1 MLNKG
6 NELQV
11 SNVSDNSTVNQAKGD
26 INNINNNYNGLQI
39 KDVVPLVQALV
50 KSELEVCKL
59 QAENKVLH
67 RFNEFTE
74 SLESELDKKVSDKI
88 SRFAEPAMQ
97 FATREATVGYL
108 KSGDPEER
116 EALIDLLI
124 ERVKEEERTSKQF
137 LIDEA
142 IKVLPKL
149 SRENL
154 AVLTLITYEKLCVTG
169 NIQAL
174 DNWIKCLNPILDI
187 LPQVNR
193 LDIEY
198 LVQADCVS
206 SSIFEQN
213 ENWIEQNR
221 KDYPLAFV
229 SPIDAS
235 NSKVF
240 MDKYGINLYGD
251 APTFSHPFNKINLL
265 NTLTEILKFNM
276 DGTITPLLLKQD
288 EYANILKKADLGFMQ
303 SDFDELLSHVEA
315 VSNEKIISYY
325 EKFHSNWSVAIK
337 LLNERP
343 INSFSLK
350 PVGAYI
356 GSRQLTKLYGKEVDL
371 NLFFKYK

>member
-1 MLNKG
+1 MLNKSDK
-6 NELQV
+6 LQV
-11 SNVSDNSTVNQAKGD
+11 SNVSDNSTVNQAYD
-26 INNINNNYNGLQI
+26 SIYNISNNYNGLQI

-59 QAENKVLH
+59 QAENTVLH
-67 RFNEFTE
+67 RFNEFTA

-97 FATREATVGYL
+97 FAVREATVGYL

-154 AVLTLITYEKLCVTG
+154 AVLTLITYEKLRVTG

-187 LPQVNR
+187 LPQINR

-221 KDYPLAFV
+221 KNYPLAFV

-240 MDKYGINLYGD
+240 MDKYSININGD

-265 NTLTEILKFNM
+265 ITLTEILKFNR

-315 VSNEKIISYY
+315 VNDEKIISYY
-325 EKFHSNWSVAIK
+325 EQFNPNWAIAIK

-356 GSRQLTKLYGKEVDL
+356 VAP
-371 NLFFKYK
+371 

>member
-1 MLNKG
+1 MLNKSDK
-6 NELQV
+6 LQV
-11 SNVSDNSTVNQAKGD
+11 SNVSDNSTVNQAYD
-26 INNINNNYNGLQI
+26 SIYNINNNYNGLQI
-39 KDVVPLVQALV
+39 KDVVPLVHDLV

-59 QAENKVLH
+59 QAENTVLR
-67 RFNEFTE
+67 RFNEFTA

-97 FATREATVGYL
+97 FAVREATVGYL
-108 KSGDPEER
+108 KSGDSEER

-154 AVLTLITYEKLCVTG
+154 AVLTLITYEKLRVTG

-187 LPQVNR
+187 LPQINR

-221 KDYPLAFV
+221 KNYPLAFV

-240 MDKYGINLYGD
+240 MDKYSININGD

-265 NTLTEILKFNM
+265 ITLTEILKFNR

-315 VSNEKIISYY
+315 VNDEKIISYY
-325 EKFHSNWSVAIK
+325 EQFNPNWAIAIK

-350 PVGAYI
+350 PVGVYI
-356 GSRQLTKLYGKEVDL
+356 GSRQLTKLYGKEIDL
-371 NLFFKYK
+371 NLFFK

>member
-6 NELQV
+6 DELQV
-11 SNVSDNSTVNQAKGD
+11 GRVSDNSTVNQANGN
-26 INNINNNYNGLQI
+26 IYNINHNNNGLQI
-39 KDVVPLVQALV
+39 GDVIPLVQALV

-59 QAENKVLH
+59 QAENTVLH
-67 RFNEFTE
+67 RFDEFTK

-97 FATREATVGYL
+97 FAAREATLGYL
-108 KSGDPEER
+108 KSGDSEDR

-124 ERVKEEERTSKQF
+124 ERVKEKERTSKQF

-142 IKVLPKL
+142 IRTLPKL
-149 SRENL
+149 SRENV
-154 AVLTLITYEKLCVTG
+154 AVLTLITYAQLCVTG

-174 DNWIKCLNPILDI
+174 ENWIKCLDPILDI
-187 LPQVNR
+187 FPQIDR

-206 SSIFEQN
+206 SSVFGQRED
-213 ENWIEQNR
+213 WFEQNR
-221 KDYPLAFV
+221 KNYPLAFV
-229 SPIDAS
+229 SPIDVS
-235 NSKVF
+235 ISKEF
-240 MDKYGINLYGD
+240 MEKYGINIEGD
-251 APTFSHPFNKINLL
+251 SVTFSPPFNIMNHFL
-265 NTLTEILKFNM
+265 TLIQILKFNK

-288 EYANILKKADLGFMQ
+288 NYVDVLQKSGLGSMQADINK
-303 SDFDELLSHVEA
+303 LLSHLDT
-315 VSNEKIISYY
+315 VSNEKINSYY
-325 EKFHSNWSVAIK
+325 EKFHPNWPIAIK

-371 NLFFKYK
+371 NLFFK

>member
-1 MLNKG
+1 MLNKSDK
-6 NELQV
+6 LQV
-11 SNVSDNSTVNQAKGD
+11 SNVSDNSTVNQAYD
-26 INNINNNYNGLQI
+26 SIYNINNNYNGLKI
-39 KDVVPLVQALV
+39 KDVVPLVHDLV

-59 QAENKVLH
+59 QAENTVLR
-67 RFNEFTE
+67 RFNEFTA

-97 FATREATVGYL
+97 FAVREATVGYL
-108 KSGDPEER
+108 KSGDSEER

-154 AVLTLITYEKLCVTG
+154 AVLTLITYEKLRVTG

-187 LPQVNR
+187 LPQINR

-221 KDYPLAFV
+221 KNYPLAFV

-240 MDKYGINLYGD
+240 MDKYSININGD

-265 NTLTEILKFNM
+265 ITLTEILKFNR

-315 VSNEKIISYY
+315 INDEKIISYY
-325 EKFHSNWSVAIK
+325 EQFHSNWSVAIK

-350 PVGAYI
+350 PEGTYI
-356 GSRQLTKLYGKEVDL
+356 GSRQLTKLYGKEIDL
-371 NLFFKYK
+371 NLFFK

>member
-39 KDVVPLVQALV
+39 KDVVPLVHDLV

-59 QAENKVLH
+59 QAENTVLH

-187 LPQVNR
+187 LTQVKR

-198 LVQADCVS
+198 LIQADCVS
-206 SSIFEQN
+206 ASALGRSK
-213 ENWIEQNR
+213 NWIEQNR
-221 KDYPLAFV
+221 NNYPLAFV

-240 MDKYGINLYGD
+240 MDKYGINLDGD
-251 APTFSHPFNKINLL
+251 APTFSPPFNNVNLCI
-265 NTLTEILKFNM
+265 TLFQILKFNR

-315 VSNEKIISYY
+315 VSDEKISSYY
-325 EKFHSNWSVAIK
+325 NHFHPNWAIAIK

-356 GSRQLTKLYGKEVDL
+356 GSRQLTKLYGKEIDL
-371 NLFFKYK
+371 NLFFK

>member
-6 NELQV
+6 DELQIGR
-11 SNVSDNSTVNQAKGD
+11 VSDNSTVNQANGN
-26 INNINNNYNGLQI
+26 IYNINNGNNGLQI
-39 KDVVPLVQALV
+39 GDVIPLVQALV

-59 QAENKVLH
+59 QAENTVLL
-67 RFNEFTE
+67 RFDEFTK

-97 FATREATVGYL
+97 FAAREATLGYL
-108 KSGDPEER
+108 KSGDSEDR

-124 ERVKEEERTSKQF
+124 ERVKEKERTSKQF

-142 IKVLPKL
+142 IRTLPKL
-149 SRENL
+149 SRENV
-154 AVLTLITYEKLCVTG
+154 AVLTLITYAKLCVTG
-169 NIQAL
+169 NMQAL
-174 DNWIKCLNPILDI
+174 ENWIKCLDSILDI
-187 LPQVNR
+187 VPRINR

-206 SSIFEQN
+206 SSVFGQSED
-213 ENWIEQNR
+213 WIEQNR
-221 KDYPLAFV
+221 KNYPLAFV
-229 SPIDAS
+229 SPIDVS
-235 NSKVF
+235 ISKEF
-240 MDKYGINLYGD
+240 MEKYGINFDEERD
-251 APTFSHPFNKINLL
+251 AILFSPPS
-265 NTLTEILKFNM
+265 NTPNHAITLSQILKFNK

-288 EYANILKKADLGFMQ
+288 NYVDVLQKSGLGSMQADIK
-303 SDFDELLSHVEA
+303 ELLSHLDM
-315 VSNEKIISYY
+315 VSNEKINSYY
-325 EKFHSNWSVAIK
+325 EKFHPNWPIAIK

-371 NLFFKYK
+371 NLFFK

>member
-1 MLNKG
+1 MLNKSDK
-6 NELQV
+6 LQV
-11 SNVSDNSTVNQAKGD
+11 SNVSDNSTVNQAYD
-26 INNINNNYNGLQI
+26 SIYNISNNYNGLQI

-59 QAENKVLH
+59 QAENTVLH
-67 RFNEFTE
+67 RFNEFTA

-97 FATREATVGYL
+97 FAVREATVGYL

-149 SRENL
+149 SRKNL
-154 AVLTLITYEKLCVTG
+154 AVLTLITYEKLRVTG

-187 LPQVNR
+187 LTQVKR

-198 LVQADCVS
+198 LIQADCVS
-206 SSIFEQN
+206 ASALGRSK
-213 ENWIEQNR
+213 NWIEQNR
-221 KDYPLAFV
+221 NNYPLAFV

-240 MDKYGINLYGD
+240 MDKYSININGD

-265 NTLTEILKFNM
+265 ITLTEILKFNR

-315 VSNEKIISYY
+315 VNDEKIISYY
-325 EKFHSNWSVAIK
+325 EQFNPNWAIAIK

-350 PVGAYI
+350 PVGVYI
-356 GSRQLTKLYGKEVDL
+356 GSRQLTKLYGKEIDL
-371 NLFFKYK
+371 NLFFK

>member
-11 SNVSDNSTVNQAKGD
+11 SNVSDNSTVNQAYD
-26 INNINNNYNGLQI
+26 SIYNINNNYNGLQI
-39 KDVVPLVQALV
+39 KDVVPLVHDLV

-59 QAENKVLH
+59 QAENTVLH
-67 RFNEFTE
+67 RFNEFTA

-97 FATREATVGYL
+97 FAVREATVGYL

-154 AVLTLITYEKLCVTG
+154 AVLTLITYEKLRVTG

-187 LPQVNR
+187 LPQINR

-221 KDYPLAFV
+221 KNYPLAFV

-240 MDKYGINLYGD
+240 MDKYSININGD

-265 NTLTEILKFNM
+265 ITLTEILKFNR

-315 VSNEKIISYY
+315 VNDEKIISYY
-325 EKFHSNWSVAIK
+325 EQFNPNWAIAIK

-350 PVGAYI
+350 PVGVYI
-356 GSRQLTKLYGKEVDL
+356 GSRQLTKLYGKEIDL
-371 NLFFKYK
+371 NLFFK

>member
-1 MLNKG
+1 MLNKSDK
-6 NELQV
+6 LQV

-39 KDVVPLVQALV
+39 KDVVPLVHDLV

-59 QAENKVLH
+59 QAENTVLR
-67 RFNEFTE
+67 RFNEFTA

-149 SRENL
+149 SRKNL
-154 AVLTLITYEKLCVTG
+154 AVLTLITYEKLRVTG

-187 LPQVNR
+187 LTQVKR

-198 LVQADCVS
+198 LIQADCVS
-206 SSIFEQN
+206 ASALGRSK
-213 ENWIEQNR
+213 NWIEQNR
-221 KDYPLAFV
+221 KNYPLAFV

-240 MDKYGINLYGD
+240 MDKYSININGD

-265 NTLTEILKFNM
+265 ITLTEILKFNR

-315 VSNEKIISYY
+315 VNDEKIISYY
-325 EKFHSNWSVAIK
+325 EQFNPNWAIAIK

-356 GSRQLTKLYGKEVDL
+356 GSRQLTKLYGKEIDL
-371 NLFFKYK
+371 NLFFK

>member
-1 MLNKG
+1 MLNKSDK
-6 NELQV
+6 LQV
-11 SNVSDNSTVNQAKGD
+11 SNVSDNSTVNQAYD
-26 INNINNNYNGLQI
+26 SIYNISNNYNGLQI

-59 QAENKVLH
+59 QAENTVLH
-67 RFNEFTE
+67 RFNEFTA

-97 FATREATVGYL
+97 FAVREATVGYL

-154 AVLTLITYEKLCVTG
+154 AVLTLITYAKLRVTG

-187 LPQVNR
+187 LPQVRR

-206 SSIFEQN
+206 ASVFGQN
-213 ENWIEQNR
+213 ENWIELNR
-221 KDYPLAFV
+221 KNYPLAFV

-235 NSKVF
+235 IAKVF
-240 MDKYGINLYGD
+240 MEKYGININGD

-265 NTLTEILKFNM
+265 ITLTEILKFNR

-315 VSNEKIISYY
+315 VNDEKIISYY
-325 EKFHSNWSVAIK
+325 EQFHSNWSVAIK

-356 GSRQLTKLYGKEVDL
+356 GSRQLTKLYGKEIDL
-371 NLFFKYK
+371 NLFFK

>member
-1 MLNKG
+1 MLNKS

-11 SNVSDNSTVNQAKGD
+11 SNVSDNATVNQAKGD
-26 INNINNNYNGLQI
+26 INNYNGLQI
-39 KDVVPLVQALV
+39 KDVVPLVHDLV
-50 KSELEVCKL
+50 KSELEVYKL
-59 QAENKVLH
+59 QAENTVLR
-67 RFNEFTE
+67 RFNEFTA

-142 IKVLPKL
+142 IKVLPNL

-154 AVLTLITYEKLCVTG
+154 AVLTLIAYANLYISG
-169 NIQAL
+169 NIQNL
-174 DNWIKCLNPILDI
+174 ENWIKCLNPILDI
-187 LPQVNR
+187 LPQISR

-206 SSIFEQN
+206 SSLLGHH
-213 ENWIEQNR
+213 ENWLERNR
-221 KDYPLAFV
+221 KNYPLAFV
-229 SPIDAS
+229 FPIDVS
-235 NSKVF
+235 TSKVF
-240 MDKYGINLYGD
+240 MDKYGIKIEED
-251 APTFSHPFNKINLL
+251 AVTFPPTFDQTDRPFALISTLL
-265 NTLTEILKFNM
+265 KTLKFNK

-288 EYANILKKADLGFMQ
+288 YYATILQHAGLDFMQ
-303 SDFDELLSHVEA
+303 SDFDKLLSHLET
-315 VSNEKIISYY
+315 VSNEKISSYY
-325 EKFHSNWSVAIK
+325 DQFHPNWAIAIK
-337 LLNERP
+337 LLNEKP
-343 INSFSLK
+343 MNNFSLK

-356 GSRQLTKLYGKEVDL
+356 GSRQLTRLYGNDVDL
-371 NLFFKYK
+371 NLFFN

>member
-6 NELQV
+6 DELQV
-11 SNVSDNSTVNQAKGD
+11 SNVSDNSTVNQAKG
-26 INNINNNYNGLQI
+26 NINNTNIYKGLQI

-59 QAENKVLH
+59 QAENTVLC
-67 RFNEFTE
+67 RFNEFTA

-97 FATREATVGYL
+97 FAVREATVGYL
-108 KSGDPEER
+108 KSGDPEEG

-124 ERVKEEERTSKQF
+124 ERVKEKERTSKQF

-142 IKVLPKL
+142 IKTLPKL
-149 SRENL
+149 SRENI
-154 AVLTLITYEKLCVTG
+154 AVLTLITYANLYISGHIK
-169 NIQAL
+169 AL
-174 DNWIKCLNPILDI
+174 ENWVKCLNPILDI
-187 LPQVNR
+187 LPQINR

-206 SSIFEQN
+206 SSLFGQN
-213 ENWIEQNR
+213 ENWIEHNR
-221 KDYPLAFV
+221 KHYPLAFV
-229 SPIDAS
+229 SPIDVTT
-235 NSKVF
+235 SKVF
-240 MDKYGINLYGD
+240 MDKYDIKIDGNAVI
-251 APTFSHPFNKINLL
+251 FSPPFNDTNKSITLIQMLGFNL
-265 NTLTEILKFNM
+265 

-288 EYANILKKADLGFMQ
+288 DYTNTLKKSGLDFMQ
-303 SDFDELLSHVEA
+303 SDFDKLLSHLETA
-315 VSNEKIISYY
+315 SNEKICSYY
-325 EKFHSNWSVAIK
+325 NKFHPNWDIAIK

-356 GSRQLTKLYGKEVDL
+356 GSRQLTKLYGREVDL
-371 NLFFKYK
+371 NLFFK